1 MNSFLAIVGWE
12 LRTSLRRISTW
23 IYFGIFAFLGFM
35 MMLSAGGVWDD
46 VTISL
51 GGGGK
56 VMANAPYA
64 LMVTF
69 ALVALFGV
77 SVTAAVSGNALYR
90 DYETGIHPLFHTTPV
105 SKPAFFL
112 GRFTGS
118 LIVNLIIMLGIAI
131 GTALATAMPWMDADK
146 LGPFQLMAYVQPY
159 LVFVIPNLLITAAI
173 FFTLAGLTRSMLPNY
188 VGAVVLLIGYL
199 IGTNLTDDLDN
210 TRLAALVDPFGVQ
223 AMGTIT
229 RYWSIADK
237 NARIVSIGGDLALN
251 RLIWLSVG
259 LLILAVGY
267 VRFQFAHAV
276 PESRKR
282 RKKQKLVDTAT
293 ATPASGLRGLRIP
306 TVSRAFGWRF
316 VVAQYLM
323 IARSGFWGIVKSRYF
338 IAIAAAGLLFLIF
351 ASSEVG
357 KIYGTTTHPVTYGVE
372 ELLSGSF
379 GLFMLV
385 IIVFY
390 SGELVWNERDL
401 RIHQITDAT
410 PASTLAMALG
420 KFTALAG
427 VIAVLTLLTM
437 LCGIVIQAVKGYYN
451 FEIGLYLKTLFGMR
465 FVDYLFLAVLALV
478 VQVLVNHKYLGHF
491 VTLLLYIGMG
501 FLGAFGLEHKL
512 YQYGSD
518 GGVTYSD
525 MNGFGPFMGPFIIW
539 KLYWGFFAVILLV
552 LAVLFWVRGQETQPG
567 WRAALARQRFSRPV
581 RALVAISALG
591 FIGLGGF
598 IFYNTNVLNEYRTSD
613 EDEMASVEY
622 ERRYRKFA
630 ESPQPRIVAVN
641 NAVDIFPEG
650 GDLRVRG
657 EYVLHNRTASPID
670 TVHLRIPRE
679 AEIDSIVFDR
689 PSTRVL
695 DDRERQFHMY
705 RLASPLAVG
714 DSIVM
719 RFALRYE
726 TRGFENE
733 VGGTSVTGNGT
744 FFNSGV
750 MPGIGYSAE
759 GEISNEDK
767 REKHGLPKKE
777 PFPPPTDSAGRMNT
791 YIAGD
796 ADWID
801 FETTVSTSPDQIA
814 IAPGYLQ
821 RDWTENGRRYFHY
834 KMDAPM
840 LAFYAYQSARYA
852 VKRDRW
858 NDVAIEVY
866 YHPGHEYNLDRMI
879 AGVKKSL
886 DYYTASFGP
895 YQHRQVRI
903 IEFPRYDTFAQAF
916 ANTIPFSEGI
926 GFVAKV
932 NDEEED
938 IDYPFYVTAH
948 EVAHQWWAHQVIGG
962 AVQGSTMLS
971 ETMSQYSALMVMEKE
986 YGPRQMKKFLE
997 YELDRYLFGR
1007 GTERRREQPLA
1018 YVEDQP
1024 YIHYNKGSVVMYAL
1038 RDYIGEEPLNR
1049 ALAGFVRATKF
1060 QRPPFTTSLELI
1072 DTLRN
1077 ATPDSLKYVIT
1088 DLFETIT
1095 LYELRPDSAVSAPVR
1110 GGADGWQVELFID
1123 AKKLRSDTLGAET
1136 EVPMSDWIDIGVYAD
1151 SGGKAATVP
1160 TYLEKHRITSG
1171 AQRIV
1176 VRVPQKP
1183 ARAGIDPL
1191 HKLIDRIT
1199 RDNVIAVR
1207 EREGAAPAP

>member
-1 MNSFLAIVGWE
+1 MTSFLAIVWWE

-35 MMLSAGGVWDD
+35 MMLSAGGVWDE

-56 VMANAPYA
+56 VLANAPYA
-64 LMVTF
+64 LMATF
-69 ALVALFGV
+69 TLVALFGV
-77 SVTAAVSGNALYR
+77 SVTAAISGNALYR

-118 LIVNLIIMLGIAI
+118 FIINLVIMLGIAI
-131 GTALATAMPWMDADK
+131 GTALATVMPWLDDDK
-146 LGPFQLMAYVQPY
+146 IGAFRLMAYVQPY
-159 LVFVIPNLLITAAI
+159 LVFVIPNLVMTAAI
-173 FFTLAGLTRSMLPNY
+173 FFTLAGLTRSMMPNY

-199 IGTNLTDDLDN
+199 IGTNLASDLDN
-210 TRLAALVDPFGVQ
+210 TRIAALVDPFGMQ
-223 AMGTIT
+223 AMATVT

-237 NARIVSIGGDLALN
+237 NSRIVGLEGDLALN
-251 RLIWLSVG
+251 RLIWLATG
-259 LLILAVGY
+259 LAILAFGY
-267 VRFQFAHAV
+267 FRFRFAHAV
-276 PESRKR
+276 PESGRR
-282 RKKQKLVDTAT
+282 RKKAKLVDTVA
-293 ATPASGLRGLRIP
+293 ATPAGGLRRLRIP
-306 TVSRAFGWRF
+306 AARRSFSRGYLLSQYAMVTRRAFWN
-316 VVAQYLM
+316 
-323 IARSGFWGIVKSRYF
+323 IVKSRYF

-357 KIYGTTTHPVTYGVE
+357 KLYGTTTYPVTYGVE

-401 RIHQITDAT
+401 RIHQIVDAT
-410 PASTLAMALG
+410 PASTAAIALG

-427 VIAVLTLLTM
+427 VVAVLTLLTM
-437 LCGIVIQAVKGYYN
+437 LCGILIQAFKGYYN

-465 FVDYLFLAVLALV
+465 FVDYMFLAVLALV
-478 VQVLVNHKYLGHF
+478 VQVLVNHKYLAHF
-491 VTLLLYIGMG
+491 VTLLLYIVMG

-539 KLYWGFFAVILLV
+539 KLYWAFFAVILLV
-552 LAVLFWVRGQETQPG
+552 LAVLFWVRGQETEPG

-581 RALVAISALG
+581 RALVALSALA

-598 IFYNTNVLNEYRTSD
+598 IFYNTNILNEYRTSR
-613 EDEMASVEY
+613 EDEMAAVEY

-641 NAVDIFPEG
+641 NEVDIFPEG
-650 GDLRVRG
+650 GDLRIRG
-657 EYVLHNRTASPID
+657 QYILHNRTTTPID
-670 TVHLRIPRE
+670 TVHLRIARE
-679 AEIDSIVFDR
+679 ADIDSVVFDR
-689 PSTRVL
+689 PSTQVL

-705 RLASPLAVG
+705 RLATPLAPG
-714 DSIVM
+714 DSMAM
-719 RFALRYE
+719 RFAIAFE
-726 TRGFENE
+726 SRGFENDISNTAVVE
-733 VGGTSVTGNGT
+733 NGT

-750 MPGIGYSAE
+750 MPGIGYSSS
-759 GEISNEDK
+759 GEITNEDK
-767 REKHGLPKKE
+767 REKHDLPKKE
-777 PFPPPTDSAGRMNT
+777 PYPPPTDSAGRMNT
-791 YIAGD
+791 YVAED

-801 FETTVSTSPDQIA
+801 FETTVSTSEDQIA

-821 RDWTENGRRYFHY
+821 REWTENGRRYFHY
-834 KMDAPM
+834 RMDAPM

-852 VKRDRW
+852 VKRDKW

-866 YHPGHEYNLDRMI
+866 HHPGHEYNLDRMI
-879 AGVKKSL
+879 TAVKKSL
-886 DYYTASFGP
+886 DYFTTNFGP

-903 IEFPRYDTFAQAF
+903 IEFPRYATFAQAF
-916 ANTIPFSEGI
+916 ANTIPFSEAI

-932 NDEEED
+932 EDADED
-938 IDYPFYVTAH
+938 IDYPFYVTSH

-971 ETMSQYSALMVMEKE
+971 ETMAQYSALMVMEKE

-1007 GTERRREQPLA
+1007 GAERRREQPLQ
-1018 YVEDQP
+1018 YVENQP

-1038 RDYIGEEPLNR
+1038 RDYIGEAALNG
-1049 ALAGFVRATKF
+1049 ALARFVLATKF
-1060 QRPPFTTSLELI
+1060 QPPPFTTSLEMI
-1072 DTLRN
+1072 DTLRS
-1077 ATPDSLKYVIT
+1077 ATPDSLKYVIN

-1095 LYELRPDSAVSAPVR
+1095 LYELRPDSVISSAAP
-1110 GGADGWQVELFID
+1110 GGGWQVELFVN
-1123 AKKLRSDTLGAET
+1123 ATKLRSDTLGAET
-1136 EVPMSDWIDIGVYAD
+1136 EVRMSDWVDIGIYAD
-1151 SGGKAATVP
+1151 SAGKAASVP
-1160 TYLEKHRITSG
+1160 AYLEKHRITSG

-1176 VRVPQKP
+1176 VRVPDKP
-1183 ARAGIDPL
+1183 ARAGVDPL

-1199 RDNVIAVR
+1199 EDNVIAVR
-1207 EREGAAPAP
+1207 ERVGTAPAP